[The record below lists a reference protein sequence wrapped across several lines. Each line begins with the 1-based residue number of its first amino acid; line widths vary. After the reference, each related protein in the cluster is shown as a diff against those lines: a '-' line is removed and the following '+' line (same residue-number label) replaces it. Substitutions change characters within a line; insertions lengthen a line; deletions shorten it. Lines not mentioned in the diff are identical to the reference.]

1 MSGKTVSGGPLKV
14 FTYLTAEKA
23 AEYRA
28 IMRVFTEA
36 KARFALH
43 LRPQEIVAVLA
54 KGGPEA
60 TIDLASVEISLSQ
73 LCDWGNIE
81 AHADTADVATVE
93 EFYRP
98 RFLYQLTKEGE
109 AVERAIAEY
118 EKSIQQPGELQAA
131 ALSDI
136 RELLKELE
144 HLADSPEPDEAKV
157 HRTLASLR
165 SRFDELTSKA
175 QTFIASLQRRIDLQG
190 KEVHVFVAYKKTL
203 IEYLERFIG
212 ELVIAAADIAETL
225 RSIDRIGVRR
235 LIEMAAR
242 RDLVDSLA
250 PTNEDREAAL
260 DLWLAR
266 WAGLKSW
273 FIRQGENLSQAEVL
287 RSRARSAIPAL
298 LSAVAAIHDR
308 RITRSDRVTDL
319 RTLACWFAEADSDH
333 DAHRLWRAAFALTP
347 ARHLRIDD
355 ETLDERDAQPVSAQT
370 SWLDAPPLRISP
382 RLRKTGRHARGVPK
396 CVIDRSE
403 EKASLAEAAE
413 AEDEQIAA
421 AQRRLA
427 TARRMRLSEVGELD
441 LAEFNLFLE
450 ILGEALAAKVHA
462 TDVAE
467 VTSSDGALRI
477 TLEPT
482 GDFVTAVIFTNAG
495 RFSGQDQFIEITRT
509 YDDISEAGEKPFSE
523 VAATSP

>member
-1 MSGKTVSGGPLKV
+1 MSGKTLSSGPLKV

-28 IMRVFTEA
+28 IVRVFTEA

-60 TIDLASVEISLSQ
+60 PIDLASVEISLSQ

-144 HLADSPEPDEAKV
+144 HLADSPKPDEAKV

-190 KEVHVFVAYKKTL
+190 KEVEAFVAYKETL

-212 ELVIAAADIAETL
+212 ELVIATADIAATL
-225 RSIDRIGVRR
+225 GSIDRTGVSR

-242 RDLVDSLA
+242 RDLIDSLA
-250 PTNEDREAAL
+250 PTNEDHDAAL

-266 WAGLKSW
+266 WTGLKSW
-273 FIRQGENLSQAEVL
+273 FIRQGQNPSQADVL
-287 RSRARSAIPAL
+287 RSRARSA
-298 LSAVAAIHDR
+298 
-308 RITRSDRVTDL
+308 
-319 RTLACWFAEADSDH
+319 DH
-333 DAHRLWRAAFALTP
+333 P
-347 ARHLRIDD
+347 
-355 ETLDERDAQPVSAQT
+355 
-370 SWLDAPPLRISP
+370 
-382 RLRKTGRHARGVPK
+382 
-396 CVIDRSE
+396 
-403 EKASLAEAAE
+403 
-413 AEDEQIAA
+413 
-421 AQRRLA
+421 
-427 TARRMRLSEVGELD
+427 
-441 LAEFNLFLE
+441 
-450 ILGEALAAKVHA
+450 
-462 TDVAE
+462 
-467 VTSSDGALRI
+467 
-477 TLEPT
+477 
-482 GDFVTAVIFTNAG
+482 
-495 RFSGQDQFIEITRT
+495 
-509 YDDISEAGEKPFSE
+509 
-523 VAATSP
+523 